1 MIGVILAFLVSRI
14 INEGSDY
21 DRLLYD
27 LNCLVDESL
36 DLKSRLDSINF
47 EWHDKQ
53 IFEDLDFTEVETD
66 LKSLKSATTE
76 QKTEF
81 ISRIAPR
88 IYYPGNF
95 LRQLEAKIN
104 AAVRPPRA
112 ASGMLSGNAGL
123 SHMNMSGRGFKM
135 AIPGLWERVRSIEDE
150 FDNISLRVQS
160 VVRRHKSIARAL
172 SRNMSDMNSLSKSVL
187 ALSPVTILTV
197 IYPLHFLPVPDGAT
211 PSLSLDILVIVRLIT
226 SLKGFFLMVL
236 SVLTIGLLLFLAYY
250 CRRHA
255 AEYRRQIKTINNIYV
270 KLDWYSDLVKGCNPL
285 ILSPED
291 PFAIAE
297 E

>member
-1 MIGVILAFLVSRI
+1 
-14 INEGSDY
+14 
-21 DRLLYD
+21 
-27 LNCLVDESL
+27 
-36 DLKSRLDSINF
+36 
-47 EWHDKQ
+47 
-53 IFEDLDFTEVETD
+53 
-66 LKSLKSATTE
+66 
-76 QKTEF
+76 
-81 ISRIAPR
+81 
-88 IYYPGNF
+88 
-95 LRQLEAKIN
+95 
-104 AAVRPPRA
+104 
-112 ASGMLSGNAGL
+112 
-123 SHMNMSGRGFKM
+123 
-135 AIPGLWERVRSIEDE
+135 
-150 FDNISLRVQS
+150 
-160 VVRRHKSIARAL
+160 
-172 SRNMSDMNSLSKSVL
+172 MSDMNSLSKSVL